1 MTSTGATA
9 PFGPG
14 PMAATSRGEAATT
27 SGARSRTLERRA
39 REPERKPDPPAEVGE
54 PGRSVPAQ
62 VADEDLRERTGRRR
76 GILDPLVRCDDVLLA
91 ARCTLARND
100 GAEHDE
106 PPEAQCGENEVRAHA
121 GRVDAG
127 VREHR
132 ADLAT
137 GEPVVAAEHR
147 PHSGLGAGE
156 HVVVDAEAAVHTGG
170 LPELPARRD
179 APHPSE
185 VVRIEDVHGSPLR
198 PRPDALA
205 ALEGRIDVGE
215 CGRSR
220 RAHGERPPAA
230 RELLRL
236 RRRHVPRG
244 DHARGGVGRTV
255 RAHPRRPEALGIHD
269 AILHPVRPAP
279 RAVCR
284 RIARTAARVPRV
296 SAARTRESAQSSC
309 KRHPHRRSRPPY
321 NRLVRR
327 ATSTDPTSSSTVESR
342 GRSSRRISRRSSA

>member
-1 MTSTGATA
+1 M
-9 PFGPG
+9 
-14 PMAATSRGEAATT
+14 
-27 SGARSRTLERRA
+27 
-39 REPERKPDPPAEVGE
+39 
-54 PGRSVPAQ
+54 PAQ
-62 VADEDLRERTGRRR
+62 VADEDLRERIGRRR
-76 GILDPLVRCDDVLLA
+76 GILDPLVRRDDVLLA

-106 PPEAQCGENEVRAHA
+106 PPEAQCEENEVRAHA

-127 VREHR
+127 VRQHR
-132 ADLAT
+132 AELAT

-185 VVRIEDVHGSPLR
+185 VARIEDVHGSPLR

-309 KRHPHRRSRPPY
+309 KRHPHRRSRPPH

-327 ATSTDPTSSSTVESR
+327 ATTRAGARKRGTRDKYGIHHRSPRSTSPASPPRSAPAESSSAASPISTRWANGQRPRHPTDPTSSSTAESR